1 MARKEH
7 FVQEAFPDMLKGSA
21 LGIVSKSNRVLPTPP
36 NLTTELRQGNRP
48 MFMTGPEIMHN
59 YDPNYFDKAPSESND
74 DLWAR
79 KLYEAKRGASHDT
92 NYVPG
97 SDELE
102 DGYAS
107 TLEQSVR
114 KEGVR
119 TPIFLGEF
127 SKTRNNS
134 AKPEVKN
141 GHHRVA
147 VASNIDPNMLLP
159 VDHTH

>member
-7 FVQEAFPDMLKGSA
+7 FVQEAFPGMLKGTA

-36 NLTTELRQGNRP
+36 NLTNELRQGNRP

-59 YDPNYFDKAPSESND
+59 YDPNYWDKSPSESND

-79 KLYEAKRGASHDT
+79 KLHESKRGSFHDT
-92 NYVPG
+92 NYILRDG
-97 SDELE
+97 ETSSLE
-102 DGYAS
+102 
-107 TLEQSVR
+107 ESVR
-114 KEGVR
+114 NSGVR
-119 TPIFLGEF
+119 KPIFLGEF

-134 AKPEVKN
+134 SKPEVKN

-147 VASNIDPNMLLP
+147 VASSIDPNMLLP

>member
-7 FVQEAFPDMLKGSA
+7 FVQEAFPGMLKGSA
-21 LGIVSKSNRVLPTPP
+21 LGIVPKSNRVLPTPP
-36 NLTTELRQGNRP
+36 NLTNELRQGNRP

-59 YDPNYFDKAPSESND
+59 YDPNYWDKSPSESND

-79 KLYEAKRGASHDT
+79 KLHEAKRGAAHDT
-92 NYVPG
+92 NYFVN
-97 SDELE
+97 DESTPKGTPSLE
-102 DGYAS
+102 
-107 TLEQSVR
+107 ESVR

-134 AKPEVKN
+134 SKPEVKN